1 MRREG
6 TGIRRAWFGEFSP
19 VVVAL
24 QVIWIGAFL
33 LHVLLRVIASSSGEG
48 PLLEA
53 FALHSPGLIWHDK
66 WWQMV
71 TYILVHEDWRL
82 LIINCAALWLLGSRL
97 ERRFGSANFVWFLIG
112 SGVAAAGGSLS
123 VAVLL
128 DALASLPT
136 NTTISGGLGAIL
148 GVAAAFAILEGRRT
162 VTVTRLLT
170 LRGRDLAAVA
180 AGLALA
186 VAFIRSEGGGWSA
199 VVLAGQL
206 LGAAA
211 GAAIAVVRPRVAD
224 LIARRQR
231 TMNAREIGLQ
241 KETRDKVDY
250 LLEKVHE
257 VGLDGLSRKERT
269 FLRSA
274 SRLYRRKIGK
284 NLGD

>member
-53 FALHSPGLIWHDK
+53 FALHSPGLIWHDE
-66 WWQMV
+66 WWQMA
-71 TYILVHEDWRL
+71 TYIFVHEELSL
-82 LIINCAALWLLGSRL
+82 LIINCVALWLLGSRL
-97 ERRFGSANFVWFLIG
+97 DRKFGSANFVWFLVG

-123 VAVLL
+123 VAILL
-128 DALASLPT
+128 DALSLPT
-136 NTTISGGLGAIL
+136 STTISGGLGAIL
-148 GVAAAFAILEGRRT
+148 GVAAAFAILEGRKT

-211 GAAIAVVRPRVAD
+211 GATIAVVSPRVAD

-250 LLEKVHE
+250 LLEKVHK

-274 SRLYRRKIGK
+274 SKLYRRKIGK

>member
-24 QVIWIGAFL
+24 QAIWIGAFL

-53 FALHSPGLIWHDK
+53 FALHSTGLIWRDE
-66 WWQMV
+66 WWRMV
-71 TYILVHEDWRL
+71 TYIFVHEKLSL
-82 LIINCAALWLLGSRL
+82 LIINCVALWLLGSRL
-97 ERRFGSANFVWFLIG
+97 ERRFGSANFVWFLVG

-128 DALASLPT
+128 DALASPPI

-148 GVAAAFAILEGRRT
+148 GAAAAFAILEGRRS
-162 VTVTRLLT
+162 VTITPLLT

-186 VAFIRSEGGGWSA
+186 VAFILSDGGEPA
-199 VVLAGQL
+199 LVLAGQL

-211 GAAIAVVRPRVAD
+211 GATIAMVRPRVAD

-231 TMNAREIGLQ
+231 TMNAREISLQ

-250 LLEKVHE
+250 LLEKVHK

>member
-24 QVIWIGAFL
+24 QAIWIGAFL

-53 FALHSPGLIWHDK
+53 FALHSPGLIWRDE
-66 WWQMV
+66 WWRMV
-71 TYILVHEDWRL
+71 TYIFVHEKLSL
-82 LIINCAALWLLGSRL
+82 LIINCVALWLLGSRL
-97 ERRFGSANFVWFLIG
+97 ERRFGSANFVWFLVG

-128 DALASLPT
+128 DALASPPI

-148 GVAAAFAILEGRRT
+148 GAAAAFAILEGRRT

-180 AGLALA
+180 AGVALA
-186 VAFIRSEGGGWSA
+186 VAFILSDGGEPA
-199 VVLAGQL
+199 LVLAGQL

-211 GAAIAVVRPRVAD
+211 GATIAMVRPRVAD

-231 TMNAREIGLQ
+231 TMNAREISLQ

-250 LLEKVHE
+250 LLEKVHK

>member
-24 QVIWIGAFL
+24 QVIWLGSFL

-53 FALHSPGLIWHDK
+53 FALHSPGLIWHDN
-66 WWQMV
+66 WWQMA
-71 TYILVHEDWRL
+71 TYIFVHEKLSL
-82 LIINCAALWLLGSRL
+82 LIINCVALWLLGSRL
-97 ERRFGSANFVWFLIG
+97 ERKFGSANFVWFLIG

-123 VAVLL
+123 VGVLL
-128 DALASLPT
+128 DALSLPI

-211 GAAIAVVRPRVAD
+211 GAAIVVVRPRVAD

-250 LLEKVHE
+250 LLQKVHE

-274 SRLYRRKIGK
+274 SKLYRRKIGK
-284 NLGD
+284 SLGD

>member
-1 MRREG
+1 MRRDG

-19 VVVAL
+19 VVVGL
-24 QVIWIGAFL
+24 QAIWIGAFL

-53 FALHSPGLIWHDK
+53 FALHSPGLIWRDE
-66 WWQMV
+66 WWRMV
-71 TYILVHEDWRL
+71 TYIFVHEKLSL
-82 LIINCAALWLLGSRL
+82 LIINCVALWLLGSRL
-97 ERRFGSANFVWFLIG
+97 ERRFGSANFVWFLVG

-128 DALASLPT
+128 DALSPPI

-148 GVAAAFAILEGRRT
+148 GAAAAFAILEGRRS
-162 VTVTRLLT
+162 VTITPLLT

-186 VAFIRSEGGGWSA
+186 VSFILSDGGEPA
-199 VVLAGQL
+199 LVLAGQL

-211 GAAIAVVRPRVAD
+211 GATIVVVRPRVAD
-224 LIARRQR
+224 LIARRRR
-231 TMNAREIGLQ
+231 TVNDREISLQ
-241 KETRDKVDY
+241 KQTRDKVDY

-274 SRLYRRKIGK
+274 SKLYRRKIGK